1 MRVMKIISLTI
12 GMGLSNNKM
21 LFSPFFVLREYIFSF
36 Q

>member
-1 MRVMKIISLTI
+1 MTRKVKKEKK
-12 GMGLSNNKM
+12 MGLSNNKM

>member
-1 MRVMKIISLTI
+1 MKQKVLFSLL
-12 GMGLSNNKM
+12 MGLSNNKM